1 LSCGLSGKLSGF
13 LGANFII
20 RGFDRFKAHRLKHQ
34 LLSCSTTRTRMKA
47 AYWLFKRGD
56 RYYTEDARTG
66 KQTSLGTT
74 NQGEAE
80 RLLAAKN
87 EAANQNSLSF
97 AVGQIYLNATD
108 PALMTRTWADV
119 MKIMVQRG
127 GKTTQDRT
135 RRAFESRPFDIIRRR
150 VIHETHS
157 ADFLNV
163 LNHLGWTE

>member
-1 LSCGLSGKLSGF
+1 
-13 LGANFII
+13 
-20 RGFDRFKAHRLKHQ
+20 
-34 LLSCSTTRTRMKA
+34 MKA